1 MVLNFNVH
9 MYSRRTVR
17 HRALAL
23 NLFDGIKVYGTKYL
37 LSKVAIGPER
47 YAIACPVF
55 RTSETSGKQWDWI
68 CLFSEASRSV
78 CQMSR
83 GPEFQRAMVKA
94 LPQRPPPPPSH
105 TSHYLFL
112 MMEVRRLPPPPP
124 RAEAVSRG
132 SGDDGD
138 QSGMRVQD
146 CAELCGV
153 MKRSLPS
160 G

>member
-1 MVLNFNVH
+1 MVLDFNVH
-9 MYSRRTVR
+9 MYSWRTVR
-17 HRALAL
+17 YRALAL

-37 LSKVAIGPER
+37 LSKVATGPER
-47 YAIACPVF
+47 YAIACPVS

-94 LPQRPPPPPSH
+94 LPQRPPPPPPH

-112 MMEVRRLPPPPP
+112 MMEVRRLPPPLPEQ
-124 RAEAVSRG
+124 RRWVG
-132 SGDDGD
+132 
-138 QSGMRVQD
+138 
-146 CAELCGV
+146 GV
-153 MKRSLPS
+153 AMTEISQV
-160 G
+160 